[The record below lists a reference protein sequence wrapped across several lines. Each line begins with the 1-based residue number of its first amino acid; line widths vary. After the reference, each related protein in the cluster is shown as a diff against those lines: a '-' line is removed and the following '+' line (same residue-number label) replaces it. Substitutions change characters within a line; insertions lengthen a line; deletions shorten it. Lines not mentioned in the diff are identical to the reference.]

1 MCAGVACRSILRV
14 LWLLVVLLS
23 FFDMFQTASAQ
34 SLTIEQIRT
43 NLVSNPPNSQ
53 NRELRKQTIQAL
65 DQTLMDDAVRTSSS
79 VFDFYTSMIQKVK
92 TEIRDTV
99 KEGAVVWMMYN
110 DGFIVKTSD
119 CVFAFDLID
128 GYSLWPF
135 QLPPEVINQIKVLF
149 ISHSHGDHFS
159 VPIVNQVKAN
169 GGFVVVPSENSYI
182 GNVPLAPNESVTL
195 SGLRITAHPG
205 LHNVPLRMYEVT
217 CTKGLKFF
225 HTGDEQTSTDLPAV
239 GKLDVLLLDAWINE
253 SGSSYAIRGMTK
265 SLDRMKPNI
274 MIPGHIHELGH
285 AGPTHAA
292 TYDWALTVAD
302 TYTSTD
308 VRVMAWGERLVVA
321 NGVVTNVE
329 GSKEG
334 LPTDFVLSQNYPNPF
349 NPTTTFDLRLPIS
362 CHVTIKVFDLLGQ
375 ELGVLVDD
383 LKTAGI
389 YSVRWDA
396 STLPSGV
403 YVCRL
408 FAENHVLA
416 RKMVLL
422 K

>member
-1 MCAGVACRSILRV
+1 
-14 LWLLVVLLS
+14 
-23 FFDMFQTASAQ
+23 
-34 SLTIEQIRT
+34 
-43 NLVSNPPNSQ
+43 
-53 NRELRKQTIQAL
+53 
-65 DQTLMDDAVRTSSS
+65 MDDAVATSSG
-79 VFDFYTSMIQKVK
+79 VLGFYTSMIQKVK
-92 TEIRDTV
+92 TEITDTV

-128 GYSLWPF
+128 GYSLWPIKP
-135 QLPPEVINQIKVLF
+135 PPEVINQIKVLF

-182 GNVPLAPNESVTL
+182 GNIPMAPNETVML
-195 SGLRITAHPG
+195 GGMRIRAYNG

-217 CTKGLKFF
+217 CSNGLTFF
-225 HTGDEQTSTDLPAV
+225 HTGDEQTSTDLPSV

-253 SGSSYAIRGMTK
+253 SGGSYAVKGMTK
-265 SLDRMKPNI
+265 SLDKMKPNI
-274 MIPGHIHELGH
+274 MIPGHIQELGH

-292 TYDWALTVAD
+292 TYDWAVTVAD

-321 NGVVTNVE
+321 NGVVTNDE
-329 GSKEG
+329 GSQDG
-334 LPTDFVLSQNYPNPF
+334 HPTDFALSQNYPNPF
-349 NPTTTFDLRLPIS
+349 NPRTNFDLRLPTS

-375 ELGVLVDD
+375 EVGVLVDD
-383 LKTAGI
+383 LKNAGI
-389 YSVRWDA
+389 YRVCWDA
-396 STLPSGV
+396 SKLPSGV